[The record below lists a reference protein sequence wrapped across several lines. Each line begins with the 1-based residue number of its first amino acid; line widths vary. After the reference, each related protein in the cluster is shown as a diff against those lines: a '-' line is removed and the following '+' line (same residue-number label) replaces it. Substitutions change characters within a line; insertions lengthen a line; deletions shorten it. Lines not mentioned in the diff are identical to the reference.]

1 MILDELFDIK
11 LGTLLNRVKS
21 NEKTDF
27 KCRAFTIK
35 SIENSTIIG
44 NNLEE
49 IYLKQETSGD
59 VYSKEGDILMKGSLP
74 FSFAYISKEWEGILI
89 PSNFYILR
97 LKEEYKEK
105 ILPQYV
111 FYKLHSNDINNQF
124 KRILQGNAA
133 VITFNKQ
140 DLQAIELEIPKID
153 EQKKRLK
160 LFNLMNKKLNFLR
173 KKVELEE
180 KLLKGIIN
188 NY

>member
-1 MILDELFDIK
+1 MTLDKLFDIK
-11 LGTLLNRVKS
+11 LGILLNRVKS

-27 KCRAFTIK
+27 KCKAFSIK
-35 SIENSTIIG
+35 SIENNTIIES
-44 NNLEE
+44 NLEE
-49 IYLKQETSGD
+49 IYLKQETSKD
-59 VYSKEGDILMKGSLP
+59 IYSKEGDILIKGSLP
-74 FSFAYISKEWEGILI
+74 FSLAYVSKEWEGILI

-111 FYKLHSNDINNQF
+111 LYKLASNDVNNQF

-140 DLQAIELEIPKID
+140 DLQTIELEIPKID

-160 LFNLMNKKLNFLR
+160 LFTLIDKKLNFLR
-173 KKVELEE
+173 KKIELEE

-188 NY
+188 KY

>member
-11 LGTLLNRVKS
+11 LGILLNRVKS
-21 NEKTDF
+21 NKETDF

-35 SIENSTIIG
+35 SIENSTIIE

-49 IYLKQETSGD
+49 IYLKQENLGNI
-59 VYSKEGDILMKGSLP
+59 YSKEGDILMKGSLP
-74 FSFAYISKEWEGILI
+74 FSFAYVSKEYEGILI

-105 ILPQYV
+105 VLPQYV

-140 DLQAIELEIPKID
+140 DLQTIELNIPEIF

-160 LFNLMNKKLNFLR
+160 LFNLIDNKSNLLR
-173 KKVELEE
+173 KKIELEK

-188 NY
+188 KY